1 MKCFRSKQIIICILR
16 SATINMGISILK
28 FISYFALILLCVFL
42 CSPSVIADGHI
53 KEKPVSYYTQI
64 VPILKRSCQGCHHPG
79 DPNGDLIVTSY
90 DELKRGGMAGE
101 AIISGKPDDS
111 LLIELISG
119 DPPAMPQNQEPLSK
133 EEIDLFRRW
142 ILEGAKDDTPA
153 DADVM
158 DGENPIYTVPP
169 VISALAYSPDGTSL
183 AVSGVHEVLLYDTKT
198 FEIKARLVGKARRIT
213 SIVYADAGK
222 VLGVAGGSPAQFGEI
237 QIWDTATN
245 KLTKAIRSTYDTIY
259 GLSFSPDTKRV
270 AIGSSDKTVRVI
282 SITDEKELVKFDNHG
297 DWVFGTVFST
307 DGSHFVSCSRDTALK
322 LVEVDTGSFVD
333 DVNSSNKGYGEINA
347 IARHPNA
354 DQVLSV
360 GEDRIPRLYRMFRQT
375 RRDVGNTD
383 FNLIRA
389 YEAQGG
395 SIDAVAFSADGR
407 KFAVGSSAGE
417 ARIYNVADGKR
428 LASMQ
433 GDTVGVFALAFHPNG
448 TQLAT
453 GGFDGKIR
461 IFDANSGQQLNIFM
475 SVPIETTASEEVT
488 LAVSGMT

>member
-1 MKCFRSKQIIICILR
+1 
-16 SATINMGISILK
+16 MGISILK
-28 FISYFALILLCVFL
+28 FISYFTLILLCIFL
-42 CSPSVIADGHI
+42 CSPSVIADGHA
-53 KEKPVSYYTQI
+53 KEKPVSYYTEI

-90 DELKRGGMAGE
+90 HELKRGGMAGE
-101 AIISGKPDDS
+101 SIISGKPDES

-119 DPPAMPQNQEPLSK
+119 DPPAMPQNQDPLSK

-153 DADVM
+153 DADGM

-183 AVSGVHEVLLYDTKT
+183 AVSGVHEVLLYDTKS

-259 GLSFSPDTKRV
+259 GLSFSPDVKRV

-282 SITDEKELVKFDNHG
+282 SIADEKELVKFDNHG

-395 SIDAVAFSADGR
+395 SIDAVAFSADGS

-417 ARIYNVADGKR
+417 ARTYNVADGKR
-428 LASMQ
+428 IASMQ
-433 GDTVGVFALAFHPNG
+433 GDTVGVFALAFHPDG

-475 SVPIETTASEEVT
+475 SVPIETAASEEVALT
-488 LAVSGMT
+488 VSGMT

>member
-1 MKCFRSKQIIICILR
+1 MDVSRLRLINYVVIFLFCFVVWSPFV
-16 SATINMGISILK
+16 SADNHG
-28 FISYFALILLCVFL
+28 
-42 CSPSVIADGHI
+42 
-53 KEKPVSYYTQI
+53 KEDPVSYHKQI
-64 VPILKRSCQGCHHPG
+64 LPLLKRSCQGCHHPG
-79 DPNGDLIVTSY
+79 DANADLIVTSY

-101 AIISGKPDDS
+101 AIIPGKPDES
-111 LLIELISG
+111 LIIELISG
-119 DPPAMPQNQEPLSK
+119 DPPAMPQNQEPLTK
-133 EEIDLFRRW
+133 DEIDLFRRW
-142 ILEGAKDDTPA
+142 ILEGAKDDTPEVT
-153 DADVM
+153 DEM
-158 DGENPIYTVPP
+158 GEGNYPQYTVPP
-169 VISALAYSPDGTSL
+169 VVSAIAFSPDGTTL
-183 AVSGVHEVLLYDTKT
+183 AVSGVSEVILYDSKT
-198 FEIKARLVGKARRIT
+198 YDIKSRLVGKARRIQ
-213 SIVYADAGK
+213 SIVYTDEGK
-222 VLGVAGGSPAQFGEI
+222 ILGIAGGSPAQFGEV
-237 QIWDTATN
+237 QLWDTGTN
-245 KLTKAIRSTYDTIY
+245 KLTKTIRSTYDTIY
-259 GLSFSPDTKRV
+259 GLSFAPDSSRV
-270 AIGSSDKTVRVI
+270 AFGSSDHTVRVI
-282 SITDEKELVKFDNHG
+282 SIADEKQLVKFDNHG

-360 GEDRIPRLYRMFRQT
+360 GEDRIPRLYKMFRET

-395 SIDAVAFSADGR
+395 SIDAVAFSVDGS

-417 ARIYNVADGKR
+417 VRVYNVSDGKR
-428 LASMQ
+428 LLSMQ
-433 GDTVGVFALAFHPNG
+433 GDTVGVFALAFHPDG

-461 IFDANSGQQLNIFM
+461 IFDATSGKQLHIFM
-475 SVPIETTASEEVT
+475 SVPIETDASEELT

>member
-1 MKCFRSKQIIICILR
+1 MWIVISHFRSSTLDM
-16 SATINMGISILK
+16 SLSILK
-28 FISYFALILLCVFL
+28 YMFYFGLVLFCVIM
-42 CSPSVIADGHI
+42 CSPSVIADGHL
-53 KEKPVSYYTQI
+53 KEKPVSYHTQI

-90 DELKRGGMAGE
+90 AELKRGGMAGE
-101 AIISGKPDDS
+101 AIIVGKPHES

-119 DPPAMPQNQEPLSK
+119 DPPAMPQNQDPLTK
-133 EEIDLFRRW
+133 EEIDLFERW
-142 ILEGAKDDTPA
+142 ILEGAKDDTPVG
-153 DADVM
+153 ADVLE
-158 DGENPIYTVPP
+158 GENPVYTVPP
-169 VISALAYSPDGTSL
+169 VVSALAYSPDGTTL
-183 AVSGVHEVLLYDTKT
+183 AVSGVNEVLLYDTST

-213 SIVYADAGK
+213 SIVFADSGK
-222 VLGVAGGSPAQFGEI
+222 ILGVAGGSPAQFGEI
-237 QIWDTATN
+237 QIWDPATY
-245 KLTKAIRSTYDTIY
+245 KITKTIRSTFDTIY
-259 GLSFSPDTKRV
+259 GLSFSPDAKRV
-270 AIGSSDKTVRVI
+270 AVGSSDHTVRVI
-282 SITDEKELVKFDNHG
+282 SIVDDKELVKFDNHG

-389 YEAQGG
+389 YEAQSGAIK
-395 SIDAVAFSADGR
+395 SVAFSSDGS
-407 KFAVGSSAGE
+407 KFATGSSSGE

-433 GDTVGVFALAFHPNG
+433 GDTVSVFALAFNPDG
-448 TQLAT
+448 TQLAS

-461 IFDANSGQQLNIFM
+461 VFDTNSGQQLKIFM
-475 SVPIETTASEEVT
+475 SVPIETAASDVVT
-488 LAVSGMT
+488 LTVSGMT